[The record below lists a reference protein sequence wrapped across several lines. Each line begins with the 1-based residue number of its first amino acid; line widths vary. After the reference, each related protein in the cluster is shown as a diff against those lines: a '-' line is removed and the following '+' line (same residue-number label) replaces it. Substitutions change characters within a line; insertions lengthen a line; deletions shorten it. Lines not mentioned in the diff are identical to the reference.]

1 MTRTKLLVLA
11 AAALAV
17 PASALAMNPPMHP
30 QLSAKLLGSQEVPA
44 GPKAAH
50 GIVNL
55 DLTAKTGKVCWT
67 FDIAGVAGPTA
78 AHIHKAAPGKAG
90 PVVVPFGATYSKKGC
105 TTASKALVTSI
116 EEHPNS
122 YYVNVHNAKYPNGVI
137 RGQLVAGMMH
147 M

>member
-1 MTRTKLLVLA
+1 MRKPLVLA

-17 PASALAMNPPMHP
+17 PATALAMTPMHP
-30 QLSAKLLGSQEVPA
+30 QLSAKLLGSQEVPP
-44 GPKAAH
+44 GLKAAH

-55 DLTAKTGKVCWT
+55 NLTAKTGKVCWT

-78 AHIHKAAPGKAG
+78 AHIHKAAAGKSG

-122 YYVNVHNAKYPNGVI
+122 YYVNVHNAKYPNGAI